1 MEAADFNCIDIKE
14 EEIINEEKVAA
25 PEDAI
30 PEDAIPEDVASPEEV
45 ASPEVVVEEVVVEEV
60 AVEEV
65 AASEEVKL
73 YIEEIIKND
82 KEDLNI
88 PKNIFL
94 THKSL
99 AHINSQPKLVKCFNS
114 WAQYKTQYKIHFFT
128 DEMCHQFMKTHF
140 PGKTYQ
146 AYCRL
151 PMAVMKADLWRYCV
165 LYIHGGIYSD
175 ADAECRVNP
184 NIFTS
189 AKSLLVCAPESD
201 NIHLCQWCFAAPKNS
216 PILKYIIDLS
226 VKRILEIPQIK
237 GEHVI
242 HYLTGPGCFTAGIE
256 LYLKDNKQSVYE
268 NKLEYKKYRN
278 NMMCVFNTTFFHKII
293 YHYFAGSDK
302 NGWKQERYHKMM

>member
-1 MEAADFNCIDIKE
+1 MGKKKLNNVAAIDLNSLEIEEEAEVYFTEIGAETATELEAAE
-14 EEIINEEKVAA
+14 ETGNMK
-25 PEDAI
+25 
-30 PEDAIPEDVASPEEV
+30 EDVN
-45 ASPEVVVEEVVVEEV
+45 
-60 AVEEV
+60 
-65 AASEEVKL
+65 L
-73 YIEEIIKND
+73 YIEEIIEEND
-82 KEDLNI
+82 KEYDLNI

-99 AHINSQPKLVKCFNS
+99 AHINSQPNLAKCFNS

-128 DEMCHQFMKTHF
+128 DEMCNQFMKTHF

-165 LYIHGGIYSD
+165 LYTYGGIYSD

-189 AKSLLVCAPESD
+189 AKSLLVCAPEGD

-216 PILKYIIDLS
+216 PILKSIIDLS
-226 VKRILEIPQIK
+226 VKRILEIPEIK
-237 GEHVI
+237 GEHII

-256 LYLKDNKQSVYE
+256 LYLKDNSYLVYK
-268 NKLEYKKYRN
+268 NKLDYQKYRN
-278 NMMCVFNTTFFHKII
+278 NIMCVFNATFFHKII